1 MAVNISLLSDT
12 HGHIDDQILRHV
24 EGSDEVWHAGDVG
37 GLHVT
42 QALEN
47 VALCRAVYGNID
59 SQEVRQAWPAHQRF
73 ETGGANVWMTHIGGR
88 PPKYARG
95 ILPQL
100 RAERPDVFVCGHSH
114 ILLVQRVPS
123 WGGLHLNPG
132 AVGKSGFH
140 NVCTM
145 LKFVLDEGQISNL
158 RVVEW
163 PRSTPR
169 PPSPL

>member
-1 MAVNISLLSDT
+1 MAVKISLLSDT

-24 EGSDEVWHAGDVG
+24 EGSDEVWHAGDIG
-37 GLHVT
+37 SLAVT
-42 QALEN
+42 EALQN
-47 VALCRAVYGNID
+47 VAHCRAVYGNID
-59 SQEVRQAWPAHQRF
+59 SQEIRMVWPEHARF
-73 ETGGANVWMTHIGGR
+73 DIEGARVWMTHIGGR

-100 RAERPDVFVCGHSH
+100 RSERPDFFVCGHSH
-114 ILLVQRVPS
+114 ILLVQKVAS

-132 AVGKSGFH
+132 AIGKSGFH

-145 LKFVLDEGQISNL
+145 LKFVLNEGQITDM

-163 PRSTPR
+163 PRTA
-169 PPSPL
+169 PPL